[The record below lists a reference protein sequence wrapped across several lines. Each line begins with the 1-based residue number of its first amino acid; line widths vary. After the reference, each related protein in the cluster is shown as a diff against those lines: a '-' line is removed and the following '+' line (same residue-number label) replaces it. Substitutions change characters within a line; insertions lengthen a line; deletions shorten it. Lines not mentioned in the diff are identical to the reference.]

1 MENTNPHCIGKT
13 TRNRLQDSEKFYT
26 LEEINNLDIQAKAM
40 YSDIVC
46 ISRKILSGIDSS
58 YIDIYE
64 EAYAQI
70 SKCIALLKKNSFL
83 LQYIKYSS
91 VDNYLC
97 AHTANTCILSLS
109 IGIAMNL
116 KEEELSVLGIS
127 ALLHDIGMTNFI
139 SLARKERRLNAA
151 EINLIQK
158 HSLWGVKKLD
168 KIIDFNYSTKERIG
182 KIISPVHERY
192 DGTGYPEGLKSNEID
207 LLPSIISIA
216 DFYEAMTHRR
226 PWRKQNCCHSIIKNF
241 IENNPPDFNPL
252 ILKKLIEVLSVF
264 PPGSIVELSNGIK
277 AQVIK
282 INKGSLLKP
291 MVKTI
296 LDENYNPIEEEL
308 LDLAQYPLTSV
319 NAIVTRKD
327 LTDNNPTF
335 AAEIKLSSLWI
346 EW

>member
-64 EAYAQI
+64 EAYSQI

-83 LQYIKYSS
+83 LQYIKYYSA
-91 VDNYLC
+91 DNYLC

-158 HSLWGVKKLD
+158 HSLWGVKKLN

-226 PWRKQNCCHSIIKNF
+226 PWRKQTCCHSIIKNF

-252 ILKKLIEVLSVF
+252 VIKKLIEVLSVF
-264 PPGSIVELSNGIK
+264 PPG
-277 AQVIK
+277 
-282 INKGSLLKP
+282 
-291 MVKTI
+291 
-296 LDENYNPIEEEL
+296 
-308 LDLAQYPLTSV
+308 
-319 NAIVTRKD
+319 
-327 LTDNNPTF
+327 
-335 AAEIKLSSLWI
+335 
-346 EW
+346 

>member
-1 MENTNPHCIGKT
+1 MKYQHLLYSK
-13 TRNRLQDSEKFYT
+13 
-26 LEEINNLDIQAKAM
+26 EE
-40 YSDIVC
+40 
-46 ISRKILSGIDSS
+46 G
-58 YIDIYE
+58 
-64 EAYAQI
+64 
-70 SKCIALLKKNSFL
+70 
-83 LQYIKYSS
+83 
-91 VDNYLC
+91 
-97 AHTANTCILSLS
+97 
-109 IGIAMNL
+109 IGIVTINRPAALNA
-116 KEEELSVLGIS
+116 LSTEVYS
-127 ALLHDIGMTNFI
+127 ELHDVFQEIEDDQDVRVVIITGSGEKAFVAGADI
-139 SLARKERRLNAA
+139 A
-151 EINLIQK
+151 EMQPQN
-158 HSLWGVKKLD
+158 
-168 KIIDFNYSTKERIG
+168 
-182 KIISPVHERY
+182 
-192 DGTGYPEGLKSNEID
+192 
-207 LLPSIISIA
+207 SI
-216 DFYEAMTHRR
+216 E
-226 PWRKQNCCHSIIKNF
+226 IKNF